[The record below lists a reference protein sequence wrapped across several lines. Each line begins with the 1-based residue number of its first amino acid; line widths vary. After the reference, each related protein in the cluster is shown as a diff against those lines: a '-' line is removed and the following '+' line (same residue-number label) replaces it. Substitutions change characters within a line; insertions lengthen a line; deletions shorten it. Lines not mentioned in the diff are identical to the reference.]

1 MISAEFFEFVK
12 HFGWGLDFSRKGG
25 VGGLSFF
32 GGGGSDLHSAR
43 EELRGI
49 VPVRRTVRMARVRSA
64 KARDLQRYSS
74 RTGIFYDYLVRITGR
89 ELFWCL

>member
-32 GGGGSDLHSAR
+32 GGGGIGLTFR
-43 EELRGI
+43 E
-49 VPVRRTVRMARVRSA
+49 
-64 KARDLQRYSS
+64 
-74 RTGIFYDYLVRITGR
+74 GR
-89 ELFWCL
+89 AEGDCTRQENGEDGEGEEREGEGSTEVFFQDWDFL